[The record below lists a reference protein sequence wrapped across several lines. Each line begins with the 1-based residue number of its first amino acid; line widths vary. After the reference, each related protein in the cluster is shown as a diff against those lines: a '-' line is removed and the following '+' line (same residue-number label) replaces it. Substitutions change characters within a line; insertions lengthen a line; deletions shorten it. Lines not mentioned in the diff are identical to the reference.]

1 MSKKYVVEV
10 PPRNPFSHPWW
21 DDVETFDT
29 REEALAYVQK
39 NFGADERGWVPLVKE
54 TGSDEN
60 E

>member
-1 MSKKYVVEV
+1 MSKKYVVQV

-29 REEALAYVQK
+29 KEEALAYVQK
-39 NFGADERGWVPLVKE
+39 WFRADDRGCVSLINEV
-54 TGSDEN
+54 GSN